1 MKKSLF
7 QKVLCLILS
16 VTTLLGIFSVSIFAA
31 SDDQNYAS
39 SNNNTAASREEM
51 KSLVGIPTYA
61 KYLETHNVLP
71 KNQQEEYVIDITNPE
86 LIVTDDGKTT
96 VDKNGNTLA
105 QLVEDHAL
113 CAGYD
118 NPNDVNWQNFGA
130 ENADKALYIP
140 NTGKITWKLNLPAG
154 HEGYYYLKF
163 EYFSCKTTESS
174 VSAIERKLL
183 IDGRAPFQ
191 EASYINFDKSWTFDY
206 GADATAD
213 KVVEEHTDMP
223 DGQWITYETRADG
236 YFKVVTT
243 VKSGVKY
250 QRVYK
255 IAQDING
262 NSMLP
267 QAMQIPV
274 WHTYYCKDS
283 SGYNEGNF
291 MFYFNSA
298 KDYQIT
304 LETQREPMILKSIT
318 LVPAAKT
325 ENQVDTYEQYI
336 EKATDA
342 GYNTGK
348 GSVVR
353 LEAEFPD
360 MVSDSSVYT
369 TNDNSSSASYPSS
382 PNSQLFNIIG
392 ENSYSSVG
400 QWAAY
405 KFSVTEKGLY
415 NIGMRYL
422 QSQLQGMYIC
432 RSIKLTGGQ
441 YGTTPD
447 NPFVEAQDI
456 QFGYSKEWVSS
467 YISDGREE
475 SFLFALDAGVEY
487 TLYLECSLGIQLKD
501 VISEVEDVLN
511 TLNGYY
517 LRVLQLTGSAPDEN
531 RDYSFLNI
539 MPDVVIGFLEQA
551 QRLEDIKNSLVE
563 LCGTT
568 GSHVATLETVYNLL
582 DTMGTGYGE
591 NIAGNLSNLKSYLGT
606 LGTWI
611 NDSKKGTLYLDTITI
626 CPANYDEEELPE
638 AKAGFFKSIWFE
650 ISSFIY
656 SFFTDYE
663 SMGLTKEPTKES
675 SNNTIN
681 VWLATGRDQSNI
693 WRTMIDADGGFSS
706 RTGYGVALKLV
717 TASTLLPSILSGKG
731 PDVYMGLGAADVI
744 NYAVREAVIGINGKD
759 ARYFDNSR
767 EGRMDSDNEVFNTTY
782 YIYEDKVTGEY
793 RYDVTD
799 EAYAV
804 ANAKN
809 PSRIFT
815 SYTYEQLTDPEKHPL
830 HEENYASA
838 AIDTLELG
846 GVAYG
851 IPQTMGFAMM
861 FYRMDVLAGLNLPVP
876 ETWDELLAI
885 LPTLQANNMQIG
897 VNNTLALEYM
907 IYQKGG
913 SMWMY
918 EDTPCDTNCNGKHNV
933 DCAGA
938 QIALDQNVA
947 LESFQFV
954 CSLYSDYSF
963 PVSFDA
969 ANRFR
974 TGEMPIVIGDYATT
988 YNTLVV
994 YATELGGLWEFC
1006 PLPGTEVIDPDTKE
1020 TKIDPETGK
1029 RVINYNSLANV
1040 TATVLLYGCKNV
1052 KAAWAFLQWQT
1063 DEMVQADYG
1072 NKMVA
1077 LIGPSAKYEAANKKA
1092 IDNLSWTAS
1101 EKEAIRDQMDNLS
1114 SIVNY
1119 PGSYIMARYM
1129 QFAFLDAVN
1138 SGADAVDAL
1147 SSYIDEINNE
1157 LTRKR
1162 KEFGLPT
1169 TDNDYFEEIL
1179 HRTDIRWEDFLATK
1193 E

>member
-31 SDDQNYAS
+31 VSDDKDYVS
-39 SNNNTAASREEM
+39 SNNNTAATRDEM
-51 KSLVGIPTYA
+51 TALVGIPTYA
-61 KYLETHNVLP
+61 EYLEKHVGLP
-71 KNQQEEYVIDITNPE
+71 ENQTAGLEVDITNPDA
-86 LIVTDDGKTT
+86 IVTDDGKTT
-96 VDKNGNTLA
+96 VGQDGKPTATLVSDPNNNYCEGYGNSTNS
-105 QLVEDHAL
+105 D
-113 CAGYD
+113 
-118 NPNDVNWQNFGA
+118 WQNFGD
-130 ENADKALYIP
+130 NASNSLYLP
-140 NTGKITWKLNLPAG
+140 ASGKITWKINIPAG
-154 HEGYYYLKF
+154 YEGYYYLEF
-163 EYFSCKTTESS
+163 EYYSCKTSESS

-183 IDGRAPFQ
+183 IDGRAPFK
-191 EASYINFDKSWTFDY
+191 EASNITFDKSWTFDY
-206 GADATAD
+206 STTV
-213 KVVEEHTDMP
+213 KESEPTNMP
-223 DGQWITYETRADG
+223 DGEWITYETRNSFKGKEIDKNG
-236 YFKVVTT
+236 YFKIVTVVKNGMKT
-243 VKSGVKY
+243 VTE
-250 QRVYK
+250 YK

-267 QAMQIPV
+267 QALQIPV
-274 WHTYYCKDS
+274 WSTYSCKDA

-291 MFYFNSA
+291 KFYFNSST
-298 KDYQIT
+298 DYQIT
-304 LETQREPMILKSIT
+304 LEAQREPMILKSIT
-318 LVPAAKT
+318 LVPAKKT
-325 ENQVDTYEQYI
+325 VNQVDTYQEYI
-336 EKATDA
+336 DKAERD

-348 GSVVR
+348 GNVVR

-392 ENSYSSVG
+392 ENSYSAVG

-405 KFSVTEKGLY
+405 KFTVNEKGLY

-432 RSIKLTGGQ
+432 RSIKLSGGQ
-441 YGTTPD
+441 YGATPK

-467 YISDGREE
+467 FVSDGRED

-501 VISEVEDVLN
+501 VISQVEDVLN

-517 LRVLQLTGSAPDEN
+517 LRVLQLTGSSPDAN
-531 RDYSFLNI
+531 HDYGLMNI

-551 QRLEDIKNSLVE
+551 EKREAIKNSLVE
-563 LCGTT
+563 LGGTT

-582 DTMGTGYGE
+582 DTMGTEYGD
-591 NIAGNLSNLKSYLGT
+591 NVAGNLSNLKSYLGT

-626 CPANYDEEELPE
+626 CPASYDEEELPE
-638 AKAGFFKSIWFE
+638 AKAGFFKSTWFE

-663 SMGLTKEPTKES
+663 SMGLTKEPGKEATGG
-675 SNNTIN
+675 TIN

-693 WRTMIDADGGFSS
+693 WRSMIDAGGGFTS

-759 ARYFDNSR
+759 ARYFNNSR

-782 YIYEDKVTGEY
+782 YIYEDKHTGEY
-793 RYDVTD
+793 QYNVTD
-799 EAYAV
+799 EATAIL
-804 ANAKN
+804 NAKN
-809 PSRIFT
+809 GYFT
-815 SYTYEQLTDPEKHPL
+815 SYTYDQLTDPTKHPKG
-830 HEENYASA
+830 EENYARA
-838 AIDTLELG
+838 AINTLELG

-861 FYRMDVLAGLNLPVP
+861 FYRMDVLAELNLAVP
-876 ETWDELLAI
+876 ETWHELLSI

-918 EDTPCDTNCNGKHNV
+918 EGSEYNV

-938 QIALDQNVA
+938 QIALDSDVA
-947 LESFQFV
+947 LESFEFV
-954 CSLYSDYSF
+954 CRLYSDYSF
-963 PVSFDA
+963 PVSYDA

-994 YATELGGLWEFC
+994 YATELSGMWEFC
-1006 PLPGTEVIDPDTKE
+1006 PLPGCEVIDPE
-1020 TKIDPETGK
+1020 TKKPAVDPVSGK
-1029 RVINYNSLANV
+1029 KVLNYNSLANV

-1052 KAAWAFLQWQT
+1052 KAAWAYLQWQT
-1063 DEMVQADYG
+1063 DEEVQAEYG

-1092 IDNLSWTAS
+1092 IDNLSWTSS

-1138 SGADAVDAL
+1138 SGADPVDAL

-1169 TDNDYFEEIL
+1169 TDNEYFEEVL
-1179 HRTDIRWEDFLATK
+1179 YRNDIRWEDFLATK
-1193 E
+1193 DKK